1 MNILFLY
8 SGEIL
13 PERGGVQRVT
23 SVLADEFAR
32 RGNGVFYLSLPAK
45 TSGNALSERQFFLPK
60 NDFAAEKNRTFFLDF
75 LKDKKIDVVINQGGN
90 GNECSGLAYA
100 AKDVGVPVVSVC
112 HCGLIDSAKNYRAIH
127 ETAWKRRG
135 LGWLL
140 PLTDW
145 APVKKLL
152 LALYKRKY
160 QAHYRELCAKSDRV
174 VLLSESFK
182 KELAF
187 YFDGERCPEN
197 VVAIPNPC
205 SFPPPA
211 TTPNPAEKR
220 KELLFCG
227 RIDFSQKRVD
237 LMLEIWRRLFKAF
250 PDWSLTIV
258 GGGAALDSAK
268 RMAEKMNLERV
279 GFEGFQDPRPYYERA
294 AVFCMTSAW
303 ETFGLVLVEAMNY
316 GCVPVAFNS
325 YAAAA
330 DIIDDGENGILVPP
344 MNCGKYTETLARL
357 MSDDALRERL
367 AAKAREKA
375 KRFSA
380 EQISE
385 LWLRTIKTILDNRK
399 EAIC

>member
-1 MNILFLY
+1 MNLLFLY
-8 SGEIL
+8 GAEIN

-23 SVLADEFAR
+23 SVLADEFSR
-32 RGNGVFYLSLPAK
+32 RGNGVFYLSLPQNRTAN
-45 TSGNALSERQFFLPK
+45 SHAERQFFLPETK
-60 NDFAAEKNRTFFLDF
+60 FGTPANREF
-75 LKDKKIDVVINQGGN
+75 LKNFLREKRIDVVVNQGGN

-211 TTPNPAEKR
+211 TTPDPAEKR

-316 GCVPVAFNS
+316 GCVPVVFNS

-344 MNCGKYTETLARL
+344 MDCEKYANALAAL
-357 MSDDALRERL
+357 MRDSARRERMAQ
-367 AAKAREKA
+367 AAPEKS
-375 KRFSA
+375 RQFSA
-380 EQISE
+380 DEIANKWERLFKNPS
-385 LWLRTIKTILDNRK
+385 LR
-399 EAIC
+399 

>member
-45 TSGNALSERQFFLPK
+45 ASGVAFSERQFFLPE
-60 NDFAAEKNRTFFLDF
+60 NDFGSEKNKTFFLDF

-90 GNECSGLAYA
+90 GNKCSGLAYA

-140 PLTDW
+140 PLTDCT
-145 APVKKLL
+145 PVKKLF
-152 LALYKRKY
+152 LALYKKKY

-174 VLLSESFK
+174 VLLSENFK

-187 YFDGERCPEN
+187 YFDGEHCPEN
-197 VVAIPNPC
+197 VVAISNPC
-205 SFPPPA
+205 SFPPPE

-250 PDWSLTIV
+250 PDWCLTIV

-268 RMAEKMNLERV
+268 RMAKKMGLERV

-294 AVFCMTSAW
+294 AIFCMTSAW

-330 DIIDDGENGILVPP
+330 DIIDDGENGFLIPP
-344 MNCGKYTETLARL
+344 MNCGNYAETLARL

>member
-1 MNILFLY
+1 MNLLFLY
-8 SGEIL
+8 GAEIN

-23 SVLADEFAR
+23 SVLADEFSR
-32 RGNGVFYLSLPAK
+32 RGNGVFYLSLPQNR
-45 TSGNALSERQFFLPK
+45 TTNAYAERQFFLPETK
-60 NDFAAEKNRTFFLDF
+60 FGTPANREF
-75 LKDKKIDVVINQGGN
+75 LKNFLREKRIDVLVNQGGL

-100 AKDVGVPVVSVC
+100 AKDAGVPVVSVC
-112 HCGLIDSAKNYRAIH
+112 HNGLIASAKNYRAIH

-152 LALYKRKY
+152 LALYRRKY

-237 LMLEIWRRLFKAF
+237 LMLEIWRRLFEAF

-258 GGGAALDSAK
+258 GGGVALDSAK
-268 RMAEKMNLERV
+268 RMAEKMNLDRV
-279 GFEGFQDPRPYYERA
+279 SFEGFQNPRPYYERA
-294 AVFCMTSAW
+294 AVFCMTSAY
-303 ETFGLVLVEAMNY
+303 EGFPMALFEATSFSS
-316 GCVPVAFNS
+316 VPVAFNS

-344 MNCGKYTETLARL
+344 MDCEKYANALAAL
-357 MSDDALRERL
+357 MRDSARREHMAQAAAEKSRQFSADEIANKWERL
-367 AAKAREKA
+367 FKNP
-375 KRFSA
+375 S
-380 EQISE
+380 
-385 LWLRTIKTILDNRK
+385 LR
-399 EAIC
+399 

>member
-1 MNILFLY
+1 MDILFLY
-8 SGEIL
+8 GGEIN

-23 SVLADEFAR
+23 SVLADEFER
-32 RGNGVFYLSLPAK
+32 RGNGVFYLSLPQNRTA
-45 TSGNALSERQFFLPK
+45 SAHAERQFFLP
-60 NDFAAEKNRTFFLDF
+60 DTEFGTHANREF
-75 LKDKKIDVVINQGGN
+75 LKSFLLEKRIDVVINQGGN

-135 LGWLL
+135 LGWML

-145 APVKKLL
+145 TPVKKLF
-152 LALYKRKY
+152 LALYKKKY
-160 QAHYRELCAKSDRV
+160 QAHYRELCMKSDRV
-174 VLLSESFK
+174 VLLSENFK

-187 YFDGERCPEN
+187 YFDGGHCPEN

-205 SFPPPA
+205 SFPPPETA
-211 TTPNPAEKR
+211 LNPAEKR

-227 RIDFSQKRVD
+227 RIDFSPKRVD

-250 PDWSLTIV
+250 PDWCLTIV

-268 RMAEKMNLERV
+268 RMAKKMGLDRV
-279 GFEGFQDPRPYYERA
+279 SFEGFQDPRPYYERA
-294 AVFCMTSAW
+294 AIFCMTSAW

-330 DIIDDGENGILVPP
+330 DIIDDGENGILIPP
-344 MNCGKYTETLARL
+344 MDCEKYANALSAL
-357 MSDDALRERL
+357 MRNSVRRERL
-367 AAKAREKA
+367 AEAALKKNKNLSIERI
-375 KRFSA
+375 A
-380 EQISE
+380 ERWKQT
-385 LWLRTIKTILDNRK
+385 LGNFK
-399 EAIC
+399 

>member
-45 TSGNALSERQFFLPK
+45 TSGNAFSERQFFLPE

-75 LKDKKIDVVINQGGN
+75 LKDKKNDVVINQGGN
-90 GNECSGLAYA
+90 GKDCSRLAYA
-100 AKDVGVPVVSVC
+100 AKESGVPVVSVC

-205 SFPPPA
+205 SFPPPETA
-211 TTPNPAEKR
+211 LNPAEKR

-250 PDWSLTIV
+250 PDWCLTIV

-268 RMAEKMNLERV
+268 RMAKKMGLERV
-279 GFEGFQDPRPYYERA
+279 SFEGFQDPRPYYERA
-294 AVFCMTSAW
+294 AIFCMTSAW

-344 MNCGKYTETLARL
+344 MDCEKYANALAAL
-357 MSDDALRERL
+357 MRDSARREHMAQAAAEKSRQFSADEIANKWERL
-367 AAKAREKA
+367 FENP
-375 KRFSA
+375 S
-380 EQISE
+380 
-385 LWLRTIKTILDNRK
+385 LR
-399 EAIC
+399 